1 MCECAVVSSPSAAV
15 LPKYCT
21 LSLFEFENPH
31 HSFFTMTRIGFP
43 RMQFPRGW
51 AGIPHPSDLLGVFS
65 VSGEC
70 VRNLIPIW
78 FCNYYLS
85 PWVLHHRWNPALA
98 EKSRIYLFFAWGYFV
113 LWNERLESCWAA
125 LLGEAT
131 RRESSREMWDLAKVL
146 FLHVILW
153 SEPCCTTR
161 AHPRVPVK
169 IPMW

>member
-1 MCECAVVSSPSAAV
+1 MQLFPLPLLLFFLNTALFPCLNLRIHITAFSPWPE
-15 LPKYCT
+15 LD
-21 LSLFEFENPH
+21 SLGC
-31 HSFFTMTRIGFP
+31 SFP
-43 RMQFPRGW
+43 E
-51 AGIPHPSDLLGVFS
+51 AGLES
-65 VSGEC
+65 
-70 VRNLIPIW
+70 LIPLTCW
-78 FCNYYLS
+78 GCFLS
-85 PWVLHHRWNPALA
+85 VGSVWGISFPSGSAIITSLPGSCTTDGTLHLQK
-98 EKSRIYLFFAWGYFV
+98 KSRIYLFFAWGYFV